1 VQPGNPGNLTITS
14 AQLAAD
20 QDALDM
26 IKNHGYTLAITN
38 ASVSD
43 VLGLNLQPAL
53 SANAKVKAIAIV
65 DTTDNIANNLDAL
78 QRVGLRIKS
87 IAQTDAATPLEI
99 TGTQYKNDKAVIGK
113 IITSDLL
120 AVMDAS
126 ASMSVSDTGSN
137 ILVHWA
143 ELRAIGAN
151 LNSVSQS
158 DNTALRL
165 SADNYQLGVNDG
177 LVAKLGGSSTFT
189 VAGASVE
196 QAQAIG
202 SDPAVTQIEV
212 N

>member
-1 VQPGNPGNLTITS
+1 
-14 AQLAAD
+14 
-20 QDALDM
+20 M

-126 ASMSVSDTGSN
+126 ATCRCPTPAAIFWSTGRNFAPSAQISIPSV
-137 ILVHWA
+137 
-143 ELRAIGAN
+143 R
-151 LNSVSQS
+151 
-158 DNTALRL
+158 
-165 SADNYQLGVNDG
+165 
-177 LVAKLGGSSTFT
+177 
-189 VAGASVE
+189 
-196 QAQAIG
+196 
-202 SDPAVTQIEV
+202 VTTQR
-212 N
+212 